1 MIADLRSGLV
11 LTAVTAW
18 RQVLQLGPYVAGGI
32 LLAALL
38 GQLDLPRRWGSRLSR
53 SGPGAMLGAACLG
66 GASPLCT
73 YGTVP
78 VLVELLRGGAS
89 PGPAL
94 TFLVAS
100 SLLNPQLFVV
110 MAGGLGP
117 RLTLAHVAGVLLLS
131 LPVGLLARRL
141 KPEVFLGTEVL
152 SRTPTLPHSHTLTLP
167 RSHASTPSHP
177 LTSSHQDKGRGGDFT
192 RALLRLTET
201 VGLYFVVG
209 MILAALLQ
217 TLVPPVWVSSLLGTG
232 RPYGVLLAGI
242 LGVPF
247 YACGGGAVPV
257 IAGLLAQGMS
267 PGAALAFFLAGP
279 ATRLTALAALGTLLN
294 RRALVA
300 YVAYVVAGAALVGT
314 ALNLALGGA

>member
-11 LTAVTAW
+11 LTTVLAW

-38 GQLDLPRRWGSRLSR
+38 GQLDLPRRWGPRLSR

-78 VLVELLRGGAS
+78 VLAELLRGGAS

-100 SLLNPQLFVV
+100 SLLNPQLFLV
-110 MAGGLGP
+110 MAGGLGL
-117 RLTLAHVAGVLLLS
+117 RLALAHVAGVLLLS

-141 KPEVFLGTEVL
+141 RPEVFLGTEVL
-152 SRTPTLPHSHTLTLP
+152 SPTSTLPNSHTPAL
-167 RSHASTPSHP
+167 SHP
-177 LTSSHQDKGRGGDFT
+177 LTSSRPNKGRSEDFIH
-192 RALLRLTET
+192 ALLRLTET

-209 MILAALLQ
+209 VILAASLQ

-232 RPYGVLLAGI
+232 RPSGVLLAGI

-300 YVAYVVAGAALVGT
+300 YVAYVVAGAALAGT
-314 ALNLALGGA
+314 ALNLAWGGA

>member
-1 MIADLRSGLV
+1 MPADLRSV
-11 LTAVTAW
+11 LILAATLAW
-18 RQVLQLGPYVAGGI
+18 SQVLQLGPYVAGGI

-38 GQLDLPRRWGSRLSR
+38 GRLDLPHRWGHLLNR
-53 SGPGAMLGAACLG
+53 SGPGVTLGAACLG
-66 GASPLCT
+66 GVSPLCT

-94 TFLVAS
+94 AFLVAS
-100 SLLNPQLFVV
+100 SLLNPQLFIM
-110 MAGGLGP
+110 MAGGLGL
-117 RLTLAHVAGVLLLS
+117 RLALAHVAGVLLLS
-131 LPVGLLARRL
+131 LPVGLLARKL
-141 KPEVFLGTEVL
+141 KPETFLGTGAL
-152 SRTPTLPHSHTLTLP
+152 SPPSHTPTPPHSPTPTLPHSHT
-167 RSHASTPSHP
+167 
-177 LTSSHQDKGRGGDFT
+177 
-192 RALLRLTET
+192 LLRLTET

-209 MILAALLQ
+209 VILAALLQ
-217 TLVPPVWVSSLLGTG
+217 TLVPPAWVSSLLGAG
-232 RPYGVLLAGI
+232 HWYGVLLAGV

-257 IAGLLAQGMS
+257 FAGLLAQGMS

-300 YVAYVVAGAALVGT
+300 YVVYIVVGAALVGT
-314 ALNLALGGA
+314 TLNLMLCG

>member
-1 MIADLRSGLV
+1 MTTDLRSALV
-11 LTAVTAW
+11 LAATLAW
-18 RQVLQLGPYVAGGI
+18 TQVLQLGPYVAGGI

-38 GQLDLPRRWGSRLSR
+38 GQLDLPRRWGRWLNH
-53 SGPGAMLGAACLG
+53 SGSGTVLGAACLG

-94 TFLVAS
+94 AFLVAS
-100 SLLNPQLFVV
+100 SLLNPQLFIV
-110 MAGGLGP
+110 MAGGLG
-117 RLTLAHVAGVLLLS
+117 LHLALAHVTGVLLLS

-141 KPEVFLGTEVL
+141 KPEAFLSTGVF
-152 SRTPTLPHSHTLTLP
+152 SYP
-167 RSHASTPSHP
+167 PSP
-177 LTSSHQDKGRGGDFT
+177 SPGPSPFPPQRGEGGGVGVGVRRF
-192 RALLRLTET
+192 LRLTET

-209 MILAALLQ
+209 VILAALLQ
-217 TLVPPVWVSSLLGTG
+217 TLIPPEWTSSLLGAG
-232 RPYGVLLAGI
+232 RWYGVLLAGV
-242 LGVPF
+242 LGVPL
-247 YACGGGAVPV
+247 YACGGGAMPV

-294 RRALVA
+294 RRALVV
-300 YVAYVVAGAALVGT
+300 YVAYVVVGAALVGT
-314 ALNLALGGA
+314 VLNLMLDAAA

>member
-1 MIADLRSGLV
+1 MTADLRSSFV
-11 LTAVTAW
+11 LAAVMAW
-18 RQVLQLGPYVAGGI
+18 RQVLQLGPYVGGGI
-32 LLAALL
+32 LLAAVLN
-38 GQLDLPRRWGSRLSR
+38 QLDLPRRWGRPLHR
-53 SGPGAMLGAACLG
+53 SGPGTVLGAACLG
-66 GASPLCT
+66 GVSPLCT

-78 VLVELLRGGAS
+78 VLVEFLRGGAS

-94 TFLVAS
+94 AFLVAS

-110 MAGGLGP
+110 MAGGLGL
-117 RLTLAHVAGVLLLS
+117 RLALAHVAGVLLLS
-131 LPVGLLARRL
+131 LPVGLVARRL
-141 KPEVFLGTEVL
+141 KPMAFLSTGI
-152 SRTPTLPHSHTLTLP
+152 LPS
-167 RSHASTPSHP
+167 PSHP
-177 LTSSHQDKGRGGDFT
+177 LPHAHTPAPPHPLPPSHENKGMQSQALT
-192 RALLRLTET
+192 HSLLRLTET

-209 MILAALLQ
+209 VILAALLQ
-217 TLVPPVWVSSLLGTG
+217 TLVPAAWISSLLGAG

-300 YVAYVVAGAALVGT
+300 YVAYIVAGAALAGT
-314 ALNLALGGA
+314 ALNLVLEVGG

>member
-1 MIADLRSGLV
+1 VITGLSSQLV
-11 LTAVTAW
+11 QTAVVAW

-38 GQLDLPRRWGSRLSR
+38 GQLDLPRRWARALR
-53 SGPGAMLGAACLG
+53 NSGAGMVLGAACLG

-94 TFLVAS
+94 AFLISS

-110 MAGGLGP
+110 MAGGLGL
-117 RLTLAHVAGVLLLS
+117 RLALAHAGGVLLLS
-131 LPVGLLARRL
+131 VPAGLLARRL
-141 KPEVFLGTEVL
+141 RQDTFLNTAVL
-152 SRTPTLPHSHTLTLP
+152 ASSLYS
-167 RSHASTPSHP
+167 STPSGP
-177 LTSSHQDKGRGGDFT
+177 RTPSGKGDGKMVGDLVRST
-192 RALLRLTET
+192 LRLTER
-201 VGLYFVVG
+201 VGLYFVGGV
-209 MILAALLQ
+209 ILAALLQ
-217 TLVPPVWVSSLLGTG
+217 TLVPAAWTSSLLGAG
-232 RPYGVLLAGI
+232 RWYGVLIAGL

-247 YACGGGAVPV
+247 YACGGGAVPI

-279 ATRLTALAALGTLLN
+279 ATRLTSLAALGTLLN

-300 YVAYVVAGAALVGT
+300 YVAYVVAGAALMGT
-314 ALNLALGGA
+314 LFNLLTGA

>member
-1 MIADLRSGLV
+1 MTADLRSGLM

-32 LLAALL
+32 LLAVLL
-38 GQLDLPRRWGSRLSR
+38 SPLDLPRRWGRRLSR

-110 MAGGLGP
+110 MVGGLGL
-117 RLTLAHVAGVLLLS
+117 RLTLAHVAGVLLIS

-141 KPEVFLGTEVL
+141 RPETFLGTGIFSL
-152 SRTPTLPHSHTLTLP
+152 THTLPHPHMP
-167 RSHASTPSHP
+167 TPLHE
-177 LTSSHQDKGRGGDFT
+177 DKGRNREFT
-192 RALLRLTET
+192 HSLLRLTET

-209 MILAALLQ
+209 VILAAALQ
-217 TLVPPVWVSSLLGTG
+217 TLVPPVWISSLLGTG
-232 RPYGVLLAGI
+232 HPYGVLLAGI

-257 IAGLLAQGMS
+257 IGGLLAQGMS

-300 YVAYVVAGAALVGT
+300 YVVYVVAGAALAGT

>member
-1 MIADLRSGLV
+1 MGGMIADLRSDLV

-18 RQVLQLGPYVAGGI
+18 QQVLQLGPYVAGGI

-38 GQLDLPRRWGSRLSR
+38 GQLDLPRRWRRPLSR
-53 SGPGAMLGAACLG
+53 SGPGTVLGAACLG

-94 TFLVAS
+94 AFLTAS

-110 MAGGLGP
+110 TAGGLGL
-117 RLTLAHVAGVLLLS
+117 RMALAHVAGVLSLS
-131 LPVGLLARRL
+131 LPVGLAARRL
-141 KPEVFLGTEVL
+141 RPDVFLGTGVL
-152 SRTPTLPHSHTLTLP
+152 SSPSHTPTPPHAHI
-167 RSHASTPSHP
+167 
-177 LTSSHQDKGRGGDFT
+177 SSATGWGLVHSI
-192 RALLRLTET
+192 LRLTET

-209 MILAALLQ
+209 VILAALLQ
-217 TLVPPVWVSSLLGTG
+217 TLVPTAWVSSLLGAG
-232 RPYGVLLAGI
+232 RWYGVLLAGV

-257 IAGLLAQGMS
+257 VAGLLAQGMS
-267 PGAALAFFLAGP
+267 PGAALSFLLAGP
-279 ATRLTALAALGTLLN
+279 ATRLTSLAALGTLLN
-294 RRALVA
+294 RRALIA
-300 YVAYVVAGAALVGT
+300 YVAYVVVGAALAGT
-314 ALNLALGGA
+314 ALNLALGA

>member
-1 MIADLRSGLV
+1 MPANLTSHLV
-11 LTAVTAW
+11 LAAMLAW
-18 RQVLQLGPYVAGGI
+18 TQVLELGPYVAGGI

-38 GQLDLPRRWGSRLSR
+38 GQLDLPRRWGRWLSR
-53 SGPGAMLGAACLG
+53 SGPGTVLGAICLG

-94 TFLVAS
+94 AFLIAS
-100 SLLNPQLFVV
+100 SLLNPQFFVV
-110 MAGGLGP
+110 MVGGLGL
-117 RLTLAHVAGVLLLS
+117 RLALAHVAGVLLLS
-131 LPVGLLARRL
+131 LPVGLLAGRVRPEAFLSSGMLSDPLSSSSGSFPLPPQRGERGRVGVGVRR
-141 KPEVFLGTEVL
+141 
-152 SRTPTLPHSHTLTLP
+152 
-167 RSHASTPSHP
+167 
-177 LTSSHQDKGRGGDFT
+177 
-192 RALLRLTET
+192 LLRLTET

-209 MILAALLQ
+209 VILAALLQ
-217 TLVPPVWVSSLLGTG
+217 TLAPSEWITSLLGAG
-232 RPYGVLLAGI
+232 RWYAVLLASV

-267 PGAALAFFLAGP
+267 PGAALSYFLAGP

-294 RRALVA
+294 QRALVV
-300 YVAYVVAGAALVGT
+300 YVAYVIAGAVIAGT
-314 ALNLALGGA
+314 ALNLALGA

>member
-1 MIADLRSGLV
+1 MPANLTSHLI
-11 LTAVTAW
+11 LTATLAW
-18 RQVLQLGPYVAGGI
+18 SQVLQLGPYVAGGI

-38 GQLDLPRRWGSRLSR
+38 GQLDLPLRWGHRLSR
-53 SGPGAMLGAACLG
+53 SGPGAVVGAACLG

-94 TFLVAS
+94 AFLVAS
-100 SLLNPQLFVV
+100 SLLNPQLFIV
-110 MAGGLGP
+110 MAGGLGL
-117 RLTLAHVAGVLLLS
+117 RLALAHVAGVLLLS
-131 LPVGLLARRL
+131 LPVGLLARQL
-141 KPEVFLGTEVL
+141 KPDTYLSTEIL
-152 SRTPTLPHSHTLTLP
+152 SPPSHTPTLPHPHTPT
-167 RSHASTPSHP
+167 HP
-177 LTSSHQDKGRGGDFT
+177 HT
-192 RALLRLTET
+192 LLRLTET

-209 MILAALLQ
+209 VILAALLQ
-217 TLVPPVWVSSLLGTG
+217 TFVPPEWISSLLGAG
-232 RPYGVLLAGI
+232 RWYGVLLSGV

-257 IAGLLAQGMS
+257 FAELLAQGQGQGIS

-294 RRALVA
+294 RRALIA
-300 YVAYVVAGAALVGT
+300 YVAYVIAGAALAGT
-314 ALNLALGGA
+314 TLNLALRA

>member
-1 MIADLRSGLV
+1 MPAN
-11 LTAVTAW
+11 LTSHLILAAMLAW
-18 RQVLQLGPYVAGGI
+18 SQVLQVGPYVAGGI

-38 GQLDLPRRWGSRLSR
+38 GQLDLPRRWGRWLNH
-53 SGPGAMLGAACLG
+53 SGPGVALGAACLG
-66 GASPLCT
+66 GISPLCT

-94 TFLVAS
+94 AFLVAS
-100 SLLNPQLFVV
+100 SLLNPQLFIM
-110 MAGGLGP
+110 MAGGLGL
-117 RLTLAHVAGVLLLS
+117 RLALAHVAGVLLLS
-131 LPVGLLARRL
+131 LPVGLAARRL
-141 KPEVFLGTEVL
+141 KPEDFLSAGVL
-152 SRTPTLPHSHTLTLP
+152 SPCSHTPILPHTQ
-167 RSHASTPSHP
+167 RGEG
-177 LTSSHQDKGRGGDFT
+177 KGRRGGT
-192 RALLRLTET
+192 RGLFLSLLRLTET

-209 MILAALLQ
+209 VILAALLQ
-217 TLVPPVWVSSLLGTG
+217 TLVPPEWVSSLLGAG
-232 RPYGVLLAGI
+232 RWYGVLLAGV

-294 RRALVA
+294 RRALIV
-300 YVAYVVAGAALVGT
+300 YMAYVVAGAALAGT
-314 ALNLALGGA
+314 ALNLALGT

>member
-18 RQVLQLGPYVAGGI
+18 RQVLQLGPYVAGGV

-38 GQLDLPRRWGSRLSR
+38 NPLDLPRRWGPRLSR
-53 SGPGAMLGAACLG
+53 SGPGTMLGAACLG

-78 VLVELLRGGAS
+78 VLVELVRGGAS

-100 SLLNPQLFVV
+100 SLLNPQLFIV
-110 MAGGLGP
+110 MAGGLGL
-117 RLTLAHVAGVLLLS
+117 RLTLAHVAGALLLS

-141 KPEVFLGTEVL
+141 KPEVFLGPEVL
-152 SRTPTLPHSHTLTLP
+152 SPTPPCPHSPTPTLP
-167 RSHASTPSHP
+167 RSHY
-177 LTSSHQDKGRGGDFT
+177 DKGRSGDFT

-209 MILAALLQ
+209 VILAALLQ
-217 TLVPPVWVSSLLGTG
+217 TLVPPAWVSLLLGVE

-267 PGAALAFFLAGP
+267 PGAAFAFFLAGP

-300 YVAYVVAGAALVGT
+300 YVTYVVAGAALAGT
-314 ALNLALGGA
+314 ALNLALGGP